1 MAFSSNYTKIS
12 RGRDDLGQDALFIEG
27 KSDDKTQ
34 ALEAMYVNFV
44 KQPAFENGNGKG
56 NGTIAMPELG
66 ELTRVEVENPR
77 GAVDWRAVL
86 DSGLLP
92 EVGERVVAVGLAEL
106 RDEPAFF
113 WAQSLKVEGFGR

>member
-1 MAFSSNYTKIS
+1 MAFSSNFTKLS

-27 KSDDKTQ
+27 KSDDKT
-34 ALEAMYVNFV
+34 LSLTAMYVNFV
-44 KQPAFENGNGKG
+44 KQPAFANG

-66 ELTRVEVENPR
+66 ELTRVEVENAR

-86 DSGLLP
+86 DRGQLP
-92 EVGERVVAVGLAEL
+92 AVGERVVAVGLAEL
-106 RDEPAFF
+106 RDEPSFF